1 MSAITSL
8 PSNAA
13 STGVRPQGIG
23 LDAQLGRLQKELAE
37 CINCAS
43 AKTTGG
49 QAKIQAISDK
59 ISAIKS
65 RINDAPSSIRNNET
79 QQAIKAQDAQ
89 QQIAQQVN
97 NVPPN
102 PENRPILD
110 AAVGRIINISV

>member
-8 PSNAA
+8 PSSAA
-13 STGVRPQGIG
+13 FTGVRPQGIG

-37 CINCAS
+37 CVNCAS
-43 AKTTGG
+43 AKTTDG
-49 QAKIQAISDK
+49 QAKIQAVSDK

-65 RINDAPSSIRNNET
+65 RIND
-79 QQAIKAQDAQ
+79 
-89 QQIAQQVN
+89 AQQVN

-110 AAVGRIINISV
+110 AVVGGIINISV